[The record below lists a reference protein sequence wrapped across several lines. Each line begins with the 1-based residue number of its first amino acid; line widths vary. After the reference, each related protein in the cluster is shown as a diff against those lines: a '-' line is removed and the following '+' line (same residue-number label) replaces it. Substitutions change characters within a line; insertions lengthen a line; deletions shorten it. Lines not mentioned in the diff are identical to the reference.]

1 MASTESITVSELA
14 LKIATGVAVDLID
27 VRTPAEF
34 TEIHAEIARLLP
46 LEKVSA
52 EAVAQL
58 KTAAGDAPVYVI
70 CKSGNRGR
78 QACEKLRAAGVHV
91 VNVEG
96 GTTAWAAA
104 GLPVVRGRKT
114 MSLERQVRTVA
125 GALVFVGT
133 LLGAFVDPLFLVVP
147 GFVGAGLVFAG
158 VTDTCGMAMLLAR
171 MPWNQRG
178 VTCAAK

>member
-1 MASTESITVSELA
+1 MASPESITVSELA
-14 LKIATGVAVDLID
+14 SKMATGETIDLID
-27 VRTPAEF
+27 VRTPAEY
-34 TEIHAEIARLLP
+34 TEIHAEPARLLP
-46 LEKVSA
+46 LDKVSA
-52 EAVAQL
+52 EAVKPL
-58 KTAAGDAPVYVI
+58 KTAAADAPVYVI

-78 QACEKLRAAGVHV
+78 QACEKLKAAGLHV

-104 GLPVVRGRKT
+104 GLPVVRGKKT

-125 GALVFVGT
+125 GAMVFAGT
-133 LLGAFVDPLFLVVP
+133 LLGAFVDPLFLVIP

-158 VTDTCGMAMLLAR
+158 LTDTCGMAMLLAR

-178 VTCAAK
+178 ATCAAK